1 MTSLSHRLKQ
11 IQVHGETA
19 KHDFSHLSLSQLG
32 ETTVDFGQTHI
43 GKKYSEMWKHHQDW
57 ILWFTGRYEKSGKE
71 NHQKFLYY
79 TQLMVE
85 RAELEGSKVIVNKG
99 PPMATASMTAK
110 AKPMPKKMMMPVPT
124 DTGSVWD
131 TTEEDFEIFTD
142 ELDLGMSAGIPT
154 AQQADVSQLE
164 HRVLSVETT
173 LSQIVALLEN
183 LQTPTEPQ

>member
-1 MTSLSHRLKQ
+1 MTSLSDRLKQ
-11 IQVHGETA
+11 IQVPGETA
-19 KHDFSHLSLSQLG
+19 KHDFSHLSLSQLE
-32 ETTVDFGQTHI
+32 ETKIDFGQTHV
-43 GKKYSEMWKHHQDW
+43 GKKYAEMWKNHQDW

-85 RAELEGSKVIVNKG
+85 RAELEGSKVTVNKG
-99 PPMATASMTAK
+99 PSSTNTTMTAK
-110 AKPMPKKMMMPVPT
+110 AKPMPKKMMMPPHT
-124 DTGSVWD
+124 ETGSVWD

-142 ELDLGMSAGIPT
+142 DLDLGMNAGLP
-154 AQQADVSQLE
+154 AVQQTDVSHLE